1 MSNEAKLFQKI
12 EILKSRKD
20 NLINMLSN
28 PDNQINDSIKNS
40 AILILSDL
48 FNQVEFLFELLRFR
62 ERIDAED

>member
-62 ERIDAED
+62 ERINAED